1 MNLLTR
7 DPEQRHRRKW
17 DVTLGGYREW
27 VNWFAALTLCPEQK
41 YTVLLNPG
49 MPSPTFRQDATTP
62 HLTARHPRAQFESTE
77 SFFAMPSGFFLW
89 KAVNNQQAKIKY
101 EIRLRSMFCGYLCRR
116 GFAG

>member
-1 MNLLTR
+1 MG
-7 DPEQRHRRKW
+7 RHIRRLPRMGQLVCGSHAVPRAKIH
-17 DVTLGGYREW
+17 
-27 VNWFAALTLCPEQK
+27 
-41 YTVLLNPG
+41 VLLNPG

-62 HLTARHPRAQFESTE
+62 HLTARHPQALFESTE